1 MLILAI
7 GSGGNYALAAGR
19 ALKQYSGDRLT
30 AEEIAK
36 AALTTAADIC
46 VFTNHQI
53 VVEVLGE

>member
-1 MLILAI
+1 M
-7 GSGGNYALAAGR
+7 
-19 ALKQYSGDRLT
+19 T

-53 VVEVLGE
+53 IVEVLR